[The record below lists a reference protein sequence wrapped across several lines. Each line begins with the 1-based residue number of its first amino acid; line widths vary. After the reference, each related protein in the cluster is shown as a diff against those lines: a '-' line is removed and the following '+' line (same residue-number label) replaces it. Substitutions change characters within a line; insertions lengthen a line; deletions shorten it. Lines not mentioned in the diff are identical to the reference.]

1 MRPVQAELRARFILC
16 RDYLYIGLPPSP
28 ARIRRLIE
36 GYVAPYLGFVAVYC
50 MRHSPDAAGRL
61 EGAGLRLI
69 RRNIHEGTADL
80 PATLIVRARPAQGG
94 EGDAGKGPP
103 EGSGPA

>member
-1 MRPVQAELRARFILC
+1 M
-16 RDYLYIGLPPSP
+16 
-28 ARIRRLIE
+28 IE

-69 RRNIHEGTADL
+69 RRNIREGTADL
-80 PATLIVRARPAQGG
+80 PATLIVRAKPARDRCGYGAGG
-94 EGDAGKGPP
+94 GRQFIGGA
-103 EGSGPA
+103 